1 MRSYVYLN
9 SYTQIRDR
17 GGTMCPPPGVNRVK
31 ESIKMEKS
39 VFWWFPKWYCHCDSC
54 LWRAWPDRQQEP
66 IWFDLFPPS
75 LPWPAIGW
83 QVSKNQQKKQKN
95 KYWYF
100 QEETINR
107 GSQSGPWVDTWWW
120 ASLPLSG
127 QEEKHFFFLQ
137 LISFLRRWHN
147 SSTKFEYEYED
158 IFLLFLQL
166 QVQVEQLCFTCY
178 SY

>member
-1 MRSYVYLN
+1 MQVLVAWIFPSAKWERPEFVSQPIIGHWKRYGIY
-9 SYTQIRDR
+9 IA
-17 GGTMCPPPGVNRVK
+17 
-31 ESIKMEKS
+31 IKH
-39 VFWWFPKWYCHCDSC
+39 FDSC

-107 GSQSGPWVDTWWW
+107 GSQSGPRVDTWWR

-127 QEEKHFFFLQ
+127 QEEKHFFLQ
-137 LISFLRRWHN
+137 LISFLRLWHN